1 MKKVIICCVLSLL
14 VGALTAQATPYTYT
28 STVTADNHYAIYT
41 GNSSSINY
49 IGGNESG
56 STGSPGTYNWSS
68 PENYTFDVNSGDYIY
83 VAGWSDNLVAQGWIG
98 QFVSS
103 NGTILSNAT
112 DWQALLTYS
121 DIDDGGAAPTVVQ
134 FQNDITKT
142 GASWSTIT
150 NTLDNGASPWG
161 TIGTINSNAD
171 WIWGSAME
179 PGSGDGEYQVF
190 RTQVAPA
197 PVPEPATMTLLG
209 IGMLGAGLAARKRNR
224 KSKSAD

>member
-56 STGSPGTYNWSS
+56 SSGSPGTYNWSI

-98 QFVSS
+98 QFVS
-103 NGTILSNAT
+103 NTGTILSNAT
-112 DWQALLTYS
+112 DWQAFLTFS
-121 DIDDGGAAPTVVQ
+121 DINDGGTAPTVNQ
-134 FQNDITKT
+134 FQNDIN

-150 NTLDNGASPWG
+150 NTMDNGASPWG

-179 PGSGDGEYQVF
+179 PGSGYGEYQVF

-209 IGMLGAGLAARKRNR
+209 IGLLGAGLAARRRNR
-224 KSKSAD
+224 KSKSTD